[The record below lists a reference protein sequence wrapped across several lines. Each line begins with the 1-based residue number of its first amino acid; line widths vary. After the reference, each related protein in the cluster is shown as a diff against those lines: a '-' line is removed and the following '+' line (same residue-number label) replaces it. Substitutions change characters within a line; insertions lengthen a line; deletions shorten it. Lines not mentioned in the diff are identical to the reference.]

1 MKARLRSFSSG
12 SAQGLSFGLALV
24 LLVLVLVS
32 SVCLL
37 WFVNQAALNERL
49 AARQKRIE
57 SYRGHLALAQQRLDA
72 YWRQTA
78 ADLDAQAQTLAPG
91 SLFARQV
98 RAGLADAVICFD
110 AAGHVAYPG
119 PNLPIAELARRPAGT
134 GPAPLPAVAAAAFHL
149 LSSAPVPAAAA
160 DTPAPDFDSMGPAE
174 AAEAFA
180 RLAEHEENL
189 QARARAL
196 QAQARGLVQA
206 GKTEAALA
214 VLTGPLSE
222 ERFAQVTDAQ
232 GRLLA
237 PNAQLLALELTSA
250 AGALRALTWERLRK
264 ATLDYDN
271 SAMSAPQRHFL
282 LRQLQRLHPD
292 AETRTLLAA
301 EDLAAQY
308 VETGPLQFGEPGLR
322 ATSMAGVWQ
331 FASGHGRVL
340 VLHRTEGLLARVRT
354 GPVAQL
360 LSPDLNLILLPPGE
374 EAEGFF
380 PSLPASPLLPGW
392 RLTLALKDQRLFDTE
407 AEHRVAAYVWTG
419 ALVVGAVVVLASL
432 ALGLVRRQTAL
443 TQLRNDLVANITHE
457 LKTPLASMRLLV
469 DTLLNGETLHAPT
482 VREYLQMIAQ
492 ENLRLSRLI
501 DNFLAFSRMERN
513 KYAFDFKE
521 LPAAAIVEAAAGA
534 VRERFQGP
542 GCRFEVA
549 PAPELPPVLADADA
563 LVTALVNLLDNACK
577 YSGDDKRI
585 TLAADAGNGS
595 VRFAVTDNGIGLAP
609 RDTRRISKRFFRV
622 AQGPARASGGCGLGL
637 SIVEFIVKA
646 HLGSV
651 RVESQLGRGSTFII
665 AIPAAN
671 ARPNPALDVH
681 SG

>member
-12 SAQGLSFGLALV
+12 AGPGLSLGLALV

-78 ADLDAQAQTLAPG
+78 ADLDVQAQTLLPG

-134 GPAPLPAVAAAAFHL
+134 GPAPLPAVAAAPFHL
-149 LSSAPVPAAAA
+149 LSPAPAPAAAE
-160 DTPAPDFDSMGPAE
+160 TPAPDFDSMGPAE
-174 AAEAFA
+174 AAEAFVA
-180 RLAEHEENL
+180 RLTGHEENVP
-189 QARARAL
+189 ARARAL

-214 VLTGPLSE
+214 VLTGPLAE

-237 PNAQLLALELTSA
+237 PNAQLLALELLSSD
-250 AGALRALTWERLRK
+250 GALRALTWERLRK

-271 SAMSAPQRHFL
+271 STMSAPQRHFL
-282 LRQLQRLHPD
+282 LGQLQRLHPE

-308 VETGPLQFGEPGLR
+308 VETGPVRFGEPGLR
-322 ATSMAGVWQ
+322 ATSMPGVWQ

-354 GPVAQL
+354 GPVARL
-360 LSPDLNLILLPPGE
+360 LPPDLNLVLLPPGE

-380 PSLPASPLLPGW
+380 PSLPASLLLPGW
-392 RLTLALKDQRLFDTE
+392 RLTLALKDQRLFDTA

-469 DTLLNGETLHAPT
+469 NTLLNGETLRAPT

-513 KYAFDFKE
+513 KYAFDFKK
-521 LPAAAIVEAAAGA
+521 LPATAIVEAAAAA

-549 PAPELPPVLADADA
+549 PASELPPVLADADA
-563 LVTALVNLLDNACK
+563 LVTALVNLLDNAYK
-577 YSGDDKRI
+577 YSGDNKRI
-585 TLAADAGNGS
+585 TLAAGAENGS
-595 VRFAVTDNGIGLAP
+595 VRFTVTDNGIGLAP
-609 RDTRRISKRFFRV
+609 RDTRRIFKRFFRV
-622 AQGPARASGGCGLGL
+622 AQDLSRAGGGCGLGL
-637 SIVEFIVKA
+637 SIVEFIVRA

-671 ARPNPALDVH
+671 ACPKPALDVH

>member
-1 MKARLRSFSSG
+1 MKPLLRSFSSG
-12 SAQGLSFGLALV
+12 AGLGLSLGLALV

-78 ADLDAQAQTLAPG
+78 ADLDAQAQTLPPR
-91 SLFARQV
+91 SLFAQQV

-110 AAGHVAYPG
+110 ATGHLAYPG

-134 GPAPLPAVAAAAFHL
+134 GLAPLPADAATPFHL
-149 LSSAPVPAAAA
+149 LSPAPAPASA
-160 DTPAPDFDSMGPAE
+160 DTPTPDFDSLGPAE
-174 AAEAFA
+174 AADAFA
-180 RLAEHEENL
+180 RLAGHEENV
-189 QARARAL
+189 QARAQAL
-196 QAQARGLVQA
+196 QGQARCLVQA

-214 VLTGPLSE
+214 VLTGPLAE

-237 PNAQLLALELTSA
+237 PSAQLLALELLEGSS
-250 AGALRALTWERLRK
+250 AGAVRASAWERLRK

-271 SAMSAPQRHFL
+271 STMSAPQRHFL
-282 LRQLQRLHPD
+282 LRQLQRLHPE
-292 AETRTLLAA
+292 AEARTLLAA

-308 VETGPLQFGEPGLR
+308 VETGPIQFGEPGLR
-322 ATSMAGVWQ
+322 ATSMPGVWQ

-360 LSPDLNLILLPPGE
+360 LPPDLNLILLPPGE

-380 PSLPASPLLPGW
+380 PSLPASLLLPSW
-392 RLTLALKDQRLFDTE
+392 RLTLALKDQRLFDTA

-432 ALGLVRRQTAL
+432 ALGLVRRQSAL
-443 TQLRNDLVANITHE
+443 TQLRNDLVANVTHE

-469 DTLLNGETLHAPT
+469 DTLLDGETLHAPT
-482 VREYLQMIAQ
+482 AREYLQLIAQ

-513 KYAFDFKE
+513 KCAFDFKE
-521 LPAAAIVEAAAGA
+521 LPAAAIVEGAAAA
-534 VRERFQGP
+534 VRERFQAP

-549 PAPELPPVLADADA
+549 PAPGLPPVFADADA
-563 LVTALVNLLDNACK
+563 LVTALVNLLDNAYK

-585 TLAADAGNGS
+585 TLAAGAGNGS

-609 RDTRRISKRFFRV
+609 RDARRIFKRFFRV
-622 AQGPARASGGCGLGL
+622 AQGPARAGGGCGLGL

-646 HLGSV
+646 HHGSV
-651 RVESQLGRGSTFII
+651 RVQSQPGRGSTFVI

-671 ARPNPALDVH
+671 AGPNPALEVH
-681 SG
+681 